1 MNNWKG
7 IRNQYNQDYI
17 GCSAEGRV
25 SHILSDRLS
34 SRPMGWSKTGVDQMA
49 RLSVHRK
56 NGGKVYDLMKL
67 KKEVE
72 AKESRIEKLD
82 N

>member
-1 MNNWKG
+1 
-7 IRNQYNQDYI
+7 
-17 GCSAEGRV
+17 
-25 SHILSDRLS
+25 
-34 SRPMGWSKTGVDQMA
+34 MA

-82 N
+82 NWVVKKKLNVSTNETLDNLEILNISKRSTMSEFLKSIRGA